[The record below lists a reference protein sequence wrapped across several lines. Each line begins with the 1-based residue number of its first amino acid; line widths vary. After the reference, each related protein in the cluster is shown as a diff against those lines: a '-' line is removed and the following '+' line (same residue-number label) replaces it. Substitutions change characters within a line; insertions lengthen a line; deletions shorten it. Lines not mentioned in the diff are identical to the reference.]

1 MLASNERDCSYV
13 IETMA
18 MLLNLIEWIGAE
30 LGIEF
35 EFINI
40 GGGLGIPYRPE
51 ESQFDVQ
58 RLGAESTQLIADFRS
73 KLGYAPKLY
82 MESGRYITGPHG
94 VLVTRVI
101 NRKEIYRTYIGV
113 DACMSALC
121 VPACTVRITILKYWV
136 KTAVTAWKWS
146 MSSAHCAKTTINL
159 PYSVNCL
166 LASTV
171 IYLSFKTPVHTPLP
185 WVLITTAN
193 YAHRN

>member
-1 MLASNERDCSYV
+1 MLAAKGRGLKYVNETV
-13 IETMA
+13 A
-18 MLLNLIEWIGAE
+18 MLLNLIEWVGEE

-58 RLGAESTQLIADFRS
+58 TLGAESTQLIADFKR

-82 MESGRYITGPHG
+82 MESGRYITGPRG

-113 DACMSALC
+113 DACMSALMR
-121 VPACTVRITILKYWV
+121 PGMYGAYHHIEVR
-136 KTAVTAWKWS
+136 
-146 MSSAHCAKTTINL
+146 
-159 PYSVNCL
+159 
-166 LASTV
+166 
-171 IYLSFKTPVHTPLP
+171 
-185 WVLITTAN
+185 
-193 YAHRN
+193 